1 MEPVQNSL
9 LNPKQQWHKAQRKRA
24 GEKSTSTVFLWGR
37 RVVFEERAIFQNDA
51 VIRMP
56 REFAE
61 RPPEEGAPLFWASAR
76 PQHLFSSSRLHFTLA
91 LSWTFNRISN
101 ENIANVTKVV
111 RPLVPRIFPESMVL
125 REETFPKEEGSVSVL
140 YIASPAAG
148 TARGNVLFF
157 ASAENR
163 LLMGSIAFSMQD
175 ADRLEPIAL
184 EMARS
189 FRWTRKH
196 SS

>member
-9 LNPKQQWHKAQRKRA
+9 LNPKQQWHKAQRKRP
-24 GEKSTSTVFLWGR
+24 GGKSASAVFLWGR
-37 RVVFEERAIFQNDA
+37 QVVFEERTVFQNDA

-56 REFAE
+56 KEFAE
-61 RPPEEGAPLFWASAR
+61 RTPEDGKPLFWAGTR
-76 PQHLFSSSRLHFTLA
+76 PQHLFSSSHLHFTLA
-91 LSWTFNRISN
+91 LSWTFNRVSN
-101 ENIANVTKVV
+101 DNIVNITKVV
-111 RPLVPRIFPESMVL
+111 RPLVRKASPESVVL
-125 REETFPKEEGSVSVL
+125 REEIFPRPEGNVSVL

-148 TARGNVLFF
+148 AARGNVLFF

-189 FRWTRKH
+189 FRWTRNH
-196 SS
+196 RS

>member
-9 LNPKQQWHKAQRKRA
+9 LNPKQQWHKAQRKRT
-24 GEKSTSTVFLWGR
+24 GEKSASAVFLWGR

-56 REFAE
+56 KEFAE
-61 RPPEEGAPLFWASAR
+61 RAPEEGNPLFWAITQ

-101 ENIANVTKVV
+101 ENIADITKVV
-111 RPLVPRIFPESMVL
+111 RPLVPRIFPESIVL

-148 TARGNVLFF
+148 GARGNVLLF

-163 LLMGSIAFSMQD
+163 LLMGNIAFSMQD

-196 SS
+196 RS